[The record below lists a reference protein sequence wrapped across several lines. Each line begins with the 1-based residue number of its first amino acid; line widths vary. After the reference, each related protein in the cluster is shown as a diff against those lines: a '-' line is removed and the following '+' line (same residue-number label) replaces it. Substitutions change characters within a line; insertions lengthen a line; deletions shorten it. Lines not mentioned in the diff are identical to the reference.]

1 MTYLTEEELAELIA
15 IVPPAPMA
23 WVQAAVELPQAR
35 GAIDGLVA
43 QALADRARREA
54 VLADLEAAFRGA
66 GIEPRPR
73 LLADLRARLG
83 ASAG

>member
-1 MTYLTEEELAELIA
+1 MTHLTEEELAELIA
-15 IVPPAPMA
+15 TLRPAPMA

-35 GAIDGLVA
+35 GAIDELVA
-43 QALADRARREA
+43 QALSDRARREA
-54 VLADLEAAFRGA
+54 VLADLEAALKDA

-83 ASAG
+83 FCAR